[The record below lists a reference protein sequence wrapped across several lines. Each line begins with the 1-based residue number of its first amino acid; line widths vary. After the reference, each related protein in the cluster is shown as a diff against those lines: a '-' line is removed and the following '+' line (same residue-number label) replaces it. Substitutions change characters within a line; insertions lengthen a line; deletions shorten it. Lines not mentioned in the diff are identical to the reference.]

1 MKSFAEKLLS
11 MKGKTIENITAD
23 KIGDFGA
30 RQIDLYFTDGTSES
44 FVSSILHDGNEE
56 WNAESEIQ
64 FLN

>member
-1 MKSFAEKLLS
+1 